1 VGGQTVLKRFRLNL
15 GLPGEGVVERVDG
28 EEYAADNKR
37 EGVYFL
43 AALTLDLASR
53 RAQDTSLELPPGQA
67 SSQESSGMTSLAKRS
82 TISGS

>member
-1 VGGQTVLKRFRLNL
+1 VLRVILEGFRLDL

-37 EGVYFL
+37 EGGEEVD
-43 AALTLDLASR
+43 ALTLDLASR